1 MGTVLISTASV
12 IPCAAGLAAQETIDL
27 SEFDSCSSCSLSVAL
42 EARLG
47 DGDGPGLIWGQL
59 PAPVY
64 EPATDRYAVFSRGGE
79 YVSLFDGE
87 GRFDRSIGRAGQG
100 PGELRNIVRVNTLP
114 DGLLVLNYGNQRW
127 SRFSWDG
134 SLTSEMRFSTEPG
147 EVAWVHPDSV
157 LIGVMGKS
165 RSSAGYPLHVVP
177 LSDGT
182 AARHFG
188 STGRPYSATGWEPL
202 MAVDPRDDS
211 IWLAWP
217 LDFRF
222 ERWSREGEL
231 LSVVEGR
238 PDWSPRPTPASLSDP
253 EPDVYMRHFAID
265 GRGWLVVLSHTAD
278 EMWESAVTSQG
289 YVTDGEAFSASRID
303 VWDLDSAAYL
313 GTHEVPEW
321 EASLL
326 NKGTEVL
333 VNVPEVDTQLGSLTL
348 GLYRLD
354 PPDPDTHE

>member
-1 MGTVLISTASV
+1 
-12 IPCAAGLAAQETIDL
+12 
-27 SEFDSCSSCSLSVAL
+27 
-42 EARLG
+42 
-47 DGDGPGLIWGQL
+47 
-59 PAPVY
+59 
-64 EPATDRYAVFSRGGE
+64 
-79 YVSLFDGE
+79 
-87 GRFDRSIGRAGQG
+87 
-100 PGELRNIVRVNTLP
+100 
-114 DGLLVLNYGNQRW
+114 
-127 SRFSWDG
+127 
-134 SLTSEMRFSTEPG
+134 
-147 EVAWVHPDSV
+147 
-157 LIGVMGKS
+157 
-165 RSSAGYPLHVVP
+165 
-177 LSDGT
+177 
-182 AARHFG
+182 
-188 STGRPYSATGWEPL
+188 